1 MKAYCINLDRKPENF
16 TRVCAEF
23 SGILDIHRVSGIDAK
38 QMKIEPGAAVYK
50 TQLSVFAQA
59 MQTQDKY
66 LILIEDDIHRT
77 PAFDSYWPE
86 IVNFISTETG
96 WDFISLDVFLCLDP
110 VRLIDYNSFLY
121 RTTSSRSLGFMIY
134 NMNFLRKNFHKLGII
149 YPLDRTIT
157 SDPNFIKL
165 TPKELLIRQD
175 VKKYS
180 DTALTDTS
188 VYEVF
193 YEETIKILKERMK
206 SPRPPLKLYFLKR
219 KNK

>member
-16 TRVCAEF
+16 TKVCAEF
-23 SGILDIHRVSGIDAK
+23 SGILDICRVSAIDAI
-38 QMKIEPGAAVYK
+38 QMKIHAGAALYK
-50 TQLSVFAQA
+50 TQMSVFAQA

-77 PAFDSYWPE
+77 PAFDSYWPK
-86 IVNFISTETG
+86 IVNFISTETN
-96 WDFISLDVFLCLDP
+96 WDFISLDVFLCIDP
-110 VRLIDYNSFLY
+110 VRLIDYNPFLY
-121 RTTSSRSLGFMIY
+121 RINASRSLGFMIY

-149 YPLDRTIT
+149 FPLDRTIT

-175 VKKYS
+175 VRKYS
-180 DTALTDTS
+180 ETALTDTS

-193 YEETIKILKERMK
+193 YEETIKILKERVR
-206 SPRPPLKLYFLKR
+206 SPIPPLKLSFLKR